1 MGSIIREKLLP
12 IIFRFSKIYCCYL
25 IERKLLHARKK
36 KENNHVRSMR
46 INVIFLLPKISGC
59 RSLCELCVLYRQ
71 ERVRS
76 SRARFT
82 MEGAGRVPMNESC
95 MRCIVVMRITN
106 NSFTS
111 RILDMLRKKQKT
123 QPKNW
128 PKGKCIKKY
137 ACFFS
142 IFYPLQIFENIWE
155 IRRILVLAPTHWV
168 HVRFWPACPFFQD
181 ILCVPNQAILSHMS
195 LSFRSS
201 RIGNSSPWCWIGS
214 FCGSLPLLAYL
225 APEASF
231 CEHLPCMTCVSLSMK
246 SCLKS
251 PNSKW

>member
-1 MGSIIREKLLP
+1 
-12 IIFRFSKIYCCYL
+12 
-25 IERKLLHARKK
+25 
-36 KENNHVRSMR
+36 
-46 INVIFLLPKISGC
+46 
-59 RSLCELCVLYRQ
+59 
-71 ERVRS
+71 
-76 SRARFT
+76 

-111 RILDMLRKKQKT
+111 RILEICFA
-123 QPKNW
+123 KNKRLNLKIDQW
-128 PKGKCIKKY
+128 VSASKNMHAFLVYFTPFN
-137 ACFFS
+137 FF
-142 IFYPLQIFENIWE
+142 ETIWE
-155 IRRILVLAPTHWV
+155 IRRILVLPPSHWV

-251 PNSKW
+251 PNSKWYKDSTNACSIAWGAWNTFMNENNKWKNCVFLK